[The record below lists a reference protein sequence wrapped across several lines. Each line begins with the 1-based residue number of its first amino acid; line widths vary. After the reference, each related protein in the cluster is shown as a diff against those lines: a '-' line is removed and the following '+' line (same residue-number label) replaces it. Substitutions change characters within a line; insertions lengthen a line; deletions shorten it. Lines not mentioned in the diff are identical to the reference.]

1 MGARRRRHFYLAMAV
16 MLVGALAELMTI
28 GAVIPFLAL
37 VADPDAAA
45 NLPGFQSA
53 LRLIGAETTDNL
65 VLIATLLLVGSA
77 IFSAAVRL
85 LLTWISYG
93 FVLILSHEVSTAVF
107 YRVMRQPYS
116 FYVTR
121 NTSVILAGVEKIH
134 TVIWSVLMPAMQGGI
149 AAVMALGIIGML
161 FAIDPLTALV
171 AAAAMG
177 IAYLGVSLA
186 VRKRLRRNSEI
197 IAQYSEIRIKTI
209 QEGLGGMRDVLL
221 DQSQHVF
228 DAKYTDVDYRYRRT
242 QVVNNFISVAPRYF
256 VEATGI
262 VLIAILA
269 YLLSTGEGGI
279 VSAIPV
285 LGALTLGAQR
295 LLPLLQQTYN
305 AWSSFAGNRQFLL
318 DVVEQMRT
326 PVVTSVPRDLTAEVT
341 PFSRQVVLKDVS
353 FEYPLRGCVLRN
365 IELTIRKGAR
375 IGFVGETG
383 SGKSTLLDLIMG
395 LLEPSSGV
403 IEVDGKPLSDQN
415 RAHWQAQIAHVPQA
429 IYLTDSSISSNI
441 AFGFPEAQIDKA
453 RVAWAAETAQLHSF
467 LSALPDGY
475 ETLVGER
482 GVRLSGGQRQRIG
495 IARALY
501 KRPSVLILDE
511 ATSALDS
518 KTEAEIMHSIG
529 RLGDDITI
537 LMVAHRVTTLS
548 GCDEIVRLEDGQI
561 VENGSYEEL
570 LVSSPAPK
578 TADRR

>member
-161 FAIDPLTALV
+161 FAIDPLTAFV
-171 AAAAMG
+171 ASAAMG

-228 DAKYTDVDYRYRRT
+228 DAKYTDIDYRYRRT
-242 QVVNNFISVAPRYF
+242 QVVNNFITVAPRYF

-269 YLLSTGEGGI
+269 YLLSTSEGGI

-326 PVVTSVPRDLTAEVT
+326 PVVTSVPRDLSAEVR

-353 FEYPLRGCVLRN
+353 FEYPLRGYVLRN

-441 AFGFPEAQIDKA
+441 AFGFPEAQIDEA

-501 KRPSVLILDE
+501 KGPSVLILDE

-529 RLGDDITI
+529 RLGGDITI

-548 GCDEIVRLEDGQI
+548 GCDEIVRLEDGEI
-561 VENGSYEEL
+561 VENGSYEEVL
-570 LVSSPAPK
+570 LSSPAPK